1 MKGETLSDY
10 NAPPPPPP
18 GGDYGVP
25 PQAASSLGELAEWP
39 ARALGYLIDI
49 ALYIPGY
56 ILILIGGPKV
66 DIDSA
71 TGALTTSGP
80 SFLYY
85 VGALYILGVGIWNR
99 WLKGGKTGQTVGR
112 GVIGTKLVAEST
124 GQPIGAGM
132 AFARDLVHIIDS
144 AICLIGWL
152 FPLWDAKKQTIADK
166 LLNTVVVKA
175 PKA

>member
-39 ARALGYLIDI
+39 ARALGYLID
-49 ALYIPGY
+49 
-56 ILILIGGPKV
+56 
-66 DIDSA
+66 
-71 TGALTTSGP
+71 GALTLPGAVLMIAGLPSIEIDSSTGLATATGP
-80 SFLYY
+80 GITYY
-85 VGALYILGVGIWNR
+85 LGILLMLGVSIWNR
-99 WLKGGKTGQTVGR
+99 WIKGGQTGQTVGR
-112 GVIGTKLVAEST
+112 GVIGTKLVSEAT
-124 GQPIGAGM
+124 GQPIGPGL
-132 AFARDLVHIIDS
+132 AFARDLVHFLDS